1 MSERRQISS
10 LVPSG
15 PLDRR
20 RFLKLLAAA
29 GILSSPLARLLAALP
44 AAPDAEGAP
53 ADLFVVSGRD
63 YPRLVREA
71 LARLGF
77 PGRFLKPG
85 MKVVIK
91 PNAAW
96 SRTPEQAATTHP
108 EIVAEV
114 VKACL
119 EAGAKDPV
127 VAENPCDNHQSCFR
141 VSGIKA
147 AAEQAG
153 ARMIALAEADEFV
166 PVVLPGA
173 KKLRKTAIARRIL
186 EADLLINLPIAKV
199 HSAAKLTLAMK
210 NHLGAVEDRF
220 AFHKLDL
227 HQCIADLCTR
237 LVPQINLL
245 DCTRVLLT
253 RGPKGPGQVKVLDR
267 IVAGT
272 DQVAV
277 DSFAAGYFGLKPSDL
292 GYLVAAGEMGL
303 GQTDPSKIRVKEISL

>member
-1 MSERRQISS
+1 MPDRFDIAAIPRVS
-10 LVPSG
+10 VN
-15 PLDRR
+15 RR

-29 GILSSPLARLLAALP
+29 GMLSSPLARRLLAALP
-44 AAPDAEGAP
+44 ESPMAQSADF
-53 ADLFVVSGRD
+53 DLFVVSGKD

-71 LARLGF
+71 LSRLGF

-108 EIVAEV
+108 LIVAET
-114 VKACL
+114 VKVCL
-119 EAGAKDPV
+119 EAGVKNLAV
-127 VAENPCDNHQSCFR
+127 VENPCDNHRSCFR
-141 VSGIKA
+141 VSGIQEAVEK
-147 AAEQAG
+147 AG
-153 ARMIALAEADEFV
+153 ARMIALAEEKDFV

-173 KKLRKTAIARRIL
+173 KKLKKTAIARRIL
-186 EADLLINLPIAKV
+186 EADLLINLPIAKM
-199 HSAAKLTLAMK
+199 HGSSRLTMAMK

-227 HQCIADLCTR
+227 HQCIADVCTR
-237 LVPQINLL
+237 LKPQINLL
-245 DCTRVLLT
+245 DCTRILLSN
-253 RGPKGPGQVKVLDR
+253 GPKGPGQVKILDR

-277 DSFAAGYFGLKPSDL
+277 DSFAAGYFDLKPSDL
-292 GYLVAAGEMGL
+292 VYLVAAKEMGL
-303 GQTDPSKIRVKEISL
+303 GKTDLSAIRVKEISV